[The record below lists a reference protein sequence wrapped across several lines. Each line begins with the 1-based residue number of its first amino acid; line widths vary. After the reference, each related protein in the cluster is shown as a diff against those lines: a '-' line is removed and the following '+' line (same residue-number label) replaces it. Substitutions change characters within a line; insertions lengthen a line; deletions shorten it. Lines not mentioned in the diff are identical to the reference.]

1 MSVHALRAWVR
12 AVVLVPAVFA
22 LVIAAVSLAAAILAG
37 SPAGGRSH
45 PLGTV
50 TADQPTPSPASA
62 QLTLPVALRTF
73 PGSFVVITIRIT
85 TDPPAPAALDA
96 SREYVTTVLHTLV
109 RKLPAGWRPDAAGL
123 ATLKQAIEEAVP
135 EVIAAKLPGGTHVT
149 ASAEVT
155 TVTPETPDAQGSPEA
170 PAAPG
175 TQTVPPSP

>member
-96 SREYVTTVLHTLV
+96 SREYVTTLLHTLV